1 MVAFH
6 QALGTGP
13 RDSWRRRSKRNPL
26 KPSGAREFGFLQS
39 RALEA
44 LGPAFL
50 PVKVTSC
57 QSAFLLRARQNHTHF
72 SKFGFAKTTGFID
85 YRGYFVL

>member
-39 RALEA
+39 QALEA

-57 QSAFLLRARQNHTHF
+57 QSAFLYFIESLLALWDNQPLL
-72 SKFGFAKTTGFID
+72 KT
-85 YRGYFVL
+85 R